1 MQETDL
7 PVNRN
12 QSSPSPSPIS
22 AQKRSWPHFW
32 LYFLAGGVFSLD
44 QLVKLWTEQT
54 LAPANSGKSIQ
65 LLGGQFR
72 LIYIKNSG
80 ASFGMLKDVPWLFA
94 LLAIGASIGIIIW
107 YEVQKPASNGLRLGV
122 GLILGG
128 IVGNLSD
135 RLFKGGSVTDML
147 NFPGIELF
155 RIFNV
160 ADTAI
165 TFGVIAV
172 LLTFLLKSR
181 EEAAALKVAR
191 AQKEH
196 KQ

>member
-7 PVNRN
+7 TTQENKPTTGR
-12 QSSPSPSPIS
+12 P
-22 AQKRSWPHFW
+22 KRGWNHYW
-32 LYFLAGGVFSLD
+32 LYAVTAGVYVFD
-44 QLVKLWTEQT
+44 QLVKFWAEQT
-54 LAPANSGKSIQ
+54 LGPANSGRSIE

-72 LIYIKNSG
+72 FIYIKNSG

-94 LLAIGASIGIIIW
+94 ILAIVASVAIIAW
-107 YEVQKPASNGLRLGV
+107 YQFMGTEDNWVRLGV

-128 IVGNLSD
+128 VIGNLSD

-147 NFPGIELF
+147 NFPNIELF

-165 TFGVIAV
+165 TFGVITV
-172 LLTFLLKSR
+172 LLSTLIYAIK
-181 EEAAALKVAR
+181 E
-191 AQKEH
+191 QKASSTSKG
-196 KQ
+196 KQE